1 MSEEIWKKLV
11 GFAYTG
17 QMTLHYDD
25 VKSVLEAADY
35 LMMQRVTEMC
45 ESFIETH
52 LNIHN
57 VLEFFHYSKAFPH
70 LALSE
75 KTKSFL
81 YRNFSEVVDRA
92 SQTFVQLEVDD
103 MLQILSRSELEV
115 KSEEEVFR
123 AVEVWIEAKH
133 KTRKQFMEILLSKV
147 RRYLVCFYTH

>member
-45 ESFIETH
+45 QSFIESH

-57 VLEFFHYSKAFPH
+57 ILEFYHYSKAFPH

-75 KTKSFL
+75 KTKICL
-81 YRNFSEVVDRA
+81 YHNFTEVVDRS
-92 SQTFVQLEVDD
+92 SQTFVQLEIDD
-103 MLQILSRSELEV
+103 MLQILSRSELELN
-115 KSEEEVFR
+115 SEEEAFR
-123 AVEVWIEAKH
+123 AVEVWIEAEQN
-133 KTRKQFMEILLSKV
+133 TRKQFMEILLTKV
-147 RRYLVCFYTH
+147 ISLFVTFYTY